1 MICILVSL
9 PVTPI
14 LWRAAAKTLGLAFD
28 ALGYAVLTLTTAVFA
43 IYINRHRE
51 RFSAF
56 SLLLLALFATVYFY
70 LLKYQCRFPAER
82 LHLMEYGL
90 LAYLFYRALRFDFSK
105 ASAYVLGFLLS
116 SGFGFMDEVIQY
128 FLPNR
133 VFELRDV
140 MTNVAASA
148 LGLLVVG
155 VLLKANSFGDS
166 RREGET

>member
-1 MICILVSL
+1 
-9 PVTPI
+9 
-14 LWRAAAKTLGLAFD
+14 
-28 ALGYAVLTLTTAVFA
+28 
-43 IYINRHRE
+43 
-51 RFSAF
+51 
-56 SLLLLALFATVYFY
+56 LLAVFATVYFY
-70 LLKYQCRFPAER
+70 LLRYHCRFPAER

-90 LAYLFYRALRFDFSK
+90 LAYLSYRVLRFDFPR

-140 MTNVAASA
+140 VTNVAASA

-155 VLLKANSFGDS
+155 VLLRADSSGDS
-166 RREGET
+166 RREGGT